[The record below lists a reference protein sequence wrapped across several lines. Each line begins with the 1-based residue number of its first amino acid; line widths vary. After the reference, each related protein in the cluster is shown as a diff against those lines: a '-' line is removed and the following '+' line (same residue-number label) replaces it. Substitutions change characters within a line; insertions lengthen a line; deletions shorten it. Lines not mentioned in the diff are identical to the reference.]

1 MRGWLCRICEVHVT
15 HTKERDSAPS
25 PSPRLFA
32 GNKCLSV
39 TSVYNAVEN
48 AACLHPG
55 GKFLKSVFL
64 FQSSKQFLWHKLS
77 LIGWRQIASLPMKCL
92 INRERDEESVENVH
106 FLPRTLSIG
115 DKFDTRCIIE
125 ATIKWWNRWWE
136 NGHRQ
141 FSWQSFVL

>member
-1 MRGWLCRICEVHVT
+1 MIGLGSDKNIYRITKKLVKNSRPVQTERASTEYYVWIYPNFAFPYCFIGMKGWLCRICEVHVT

-55 GKFLKSVFL
+55 GKFLKPVFFL
-64 FQSSKQFLWHKLS
+64 YSKGSNSF
-77 LIGWRQIASLPMKCL
+77 C
-92 INRERDEESVENVH
+92 
-106 FLPRTLSIG
+106 
-115 DKFDTRCIIE
+115 DT
-125 ATIKWWNRWWE
+125 
-136 NGHRQ
+136 
-141 FSWQSFVL
+141 SFH

>member
-1 MRGWLCRICEVHVT
+1 MSHFFAFPYCFIGMRGRLCRICEVHVT

-55 GKFLKSVFL
+55 GKFLKPVFSIPK
-64 FQSSKQFLWHKLS
+64 FQTVFVTQAFTDRMTANCVSPHEVFDQQRGTKKVLKMRTFCLGPFPLVTN
-77 LIGWRQIASLPMKCL
+77 LIR
-92 INRERDEESVENVH
+92 NVLA
-106 FLPRTLSIG
+106 F
-115 DKFDTRCIIE
+115 IE
-125 ATIKWWNRWWE
+125 ARIK
-136 NGHRQ
+136 
-141 FSWQSFVL
+141 